1 MAFVVKLEGAEA
13 FEISKECVKS
23 VKMTTDIPQDSNAR
37 TKDVGASMVITGKI
51 LTAVGGDP
59 FDSTRKMALWSVV
72 PAERADCYRKVTIE
86 YLAAGIMERKYCF
99 PNAFV
104 VDYKEDYGDEAGI
117 GTFTL
122 IIKQKKD
129 KFNAISVEGGYSA

>member
-1 MAFVVKLEGAEA
+1 MSFVVKVEGMEA

-23 VKMTTDIPQDSNAR
+23 VKVITDIPQDSNAR
-37 TKDVGASMVITGKI
+37 TKDVGATMKIKGKI

-59 FDSTRKMALWSVV
+59 FDSTRKLALWSVV
-72 PAERADCYRKVTIE
+72 PAERAESYRKVTAE
-86 YLAAGIMERKYCF
+86 YVAAGIVERKYCF

-104 VDYKEDYGDEAGI
+104 VDYREDYGDEEGT

-122 IIKQKKD
+122 VIKQKKD
-129 KFNAISVEGGYSA
+129 KINMVTVEGGYSA

>member
-1 MAFVVKLEGAEA
+1 MSFVVKVEGMET

-23 VKMTTDIPQDSNAR
+23 VKVMTDISQDSNAR
-37 TKDVGASMVITGKI
+37 TKDVGATMIIKGKI

-59 FDSTRKMALWSVV
+59 FDSTRKLALWSVV
-72 PAERADCYRKVTIE
+72 PAEKAESYRKITAE
-86 YLAAGIMERKYCF
+86 YVAAGLVERKYCF

-104 VDYKEDYGDEAGI
+104 VDYREDYGDEEGT

-122 IIKQKKD
+122 IVKQKKD
-129 KFNAISVEGGYSA
+129 KIGTITVEGGYSA

>member
-1 MAFVVKLEGAEA
+1 MAFVVKVEGAEA

-37 TKDVGASMVITGKI
+37 TKDVGATMVIIGKI

-86 YLAAGIMERKYCF
+86 YIAAGIMERKYCF

-122 IIKQKKD
+122 VIKQKKD

>member
-1 MAFVVKLEGAEA
+1 MAFVVKVEGTEA

-23 VKMTTDIPQDSNAR
+23 VKMTTDIPLDSNAR
-37 TKDVGASMVITGKI
+37 TKDVGATMIIKGKI

-72 PAERADCYRKVTIE
+72 PAERADSYRKVTVE
-86 YLAAGIMERKYCF
+86 YVAAGIMERKYCF

-104 VDYKEDYGDEAGI
+104 VDYKEDYVFARHG
-117 GTFTL
+117 
-122 IIKQKKD
+122 
-129 KFNAISVEGGYSA
+129 

>member
-1 MAFVVKLEGAEA
+1 MAFKVTIEGAET

-23 VKMTTDIPQDSNAR
+23 VKVTTDIPLDSNAR
-37 TKDVGASMVITGKI
+37 TKDVGATMVVKGKI

-72 PAERADCYRKVTIE
+72 PAEKADSYRKVTAE
-86 YLAAGIMERKYCF
+86 YVAAGIMERKYC
-99 PNAFV
+99 
-104 VDYKEDYGDEAGI
+104 YKEDYGDEEGI

-122 IIKQKKD
+122 VIKQKKD
-129 KFNAISVEGGYSA
+129 KISTVSVEGGYAV

>member
-1 MAFVVKLEGAEA
+1 MAFVVNVEGAEA

-37 TKDVGASMVITGKI
+37 TKDVGATMVITGKI

-72 PAERADCYRKVTIE
+72 PAEKADCYRKVTVE
-86 YLAAGIMERKYCF
+86 YVAAGIMERKYCF

-122 IIKQKKD
+122 VIKQKKD

>member
-1 MAFVVKLEGAEA
+1 MAFVVKVEGAEA

-37 TKDVGASMVITGKI
+37 TKDVGATMVITGKI

-72 PAERADCYRKVTIE
+72 PAERADCYRKVTVE
-86 YLAAGIMERKYCF
+86 YVAAGIMERKYCF

-104 VDYKEDYGDEAGI
+104 VDYREDYGDEAGI
-117 GTFTL
+117 GTFKL
-122 IIKQKKD
+122 VIKQKKD